1 MEGSG
6 HDSQEELPGKRVV
19 RSLLRFYKWHVLATK
34 KENRGREEMY
44 CFPRLK
50 DLPTPNFAFRLENET
65 AASERRRSKKGK
77 EGGTKQ
83 IYLNMVRQE
92 GGLFVLKSFSPSV
105 ARARDN
111 R

>member
-34 KENRGREEMY
+34 NDDDPAVENRGREEMY

-50 DLPTPNFAFRLENET
+50 DLPTPH
-65 AASERRRSKKGK
+65 
-77 EGGTKQ
+77 
-83 IYLNMVRQE
+83 
-92 GGLFVLKSFSPSV
+92 FVF
-105 ARARDN
+105 
-111 R
+111 